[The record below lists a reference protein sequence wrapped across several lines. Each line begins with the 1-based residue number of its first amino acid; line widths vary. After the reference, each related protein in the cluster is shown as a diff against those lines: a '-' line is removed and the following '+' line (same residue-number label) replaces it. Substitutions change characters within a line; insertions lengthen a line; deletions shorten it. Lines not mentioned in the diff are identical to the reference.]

1 MLLKNKT
8 VKNSLY
14 SALYQ
19 VLILFVPL
27 ATTPYIT
34 RIFTA
39 EQLGVYASSLALVSF
54 FVVLA
59 SFGLPLY
66 GSREIAK
73 SSGNNRQLRFVQFF
87 LFQIVTSIISFI
99 LFIILIRVTGANKYY
114 YYQSLLI
121 IVNIFDVSWFF
132 IGIEEIERTLLR
144 NFFSKIFT
152 LITIFIFVKTSS
164 DLNIYIFLNILG
176 MFIGNISMIIQL
188 KKFLF
193 QPFNLVF
200 LDYKSIKECF
210 NLFIPQILSNSKNT
224 FDRLILLTLTG
235 NNSFVGL
242 YDQGRKL
249 INIIIAVSN
258 SATTAVLPKMT
269 SLKAQ
274 NETKKFEMIIHKV
287 LPILVLFSVFAT
299 TGLIINADLFV
310 SIFFGS
316 SFTDVSQV
324 LKYLSLSLLV
334 IPLNFF
340 LYNAILLPSS
350 EDKIYRNI
358 LTINFFVVILL
369 NLALDRK
376 LDINGAIISFVVS
389 EYVSLI
395 YCIFKLK
402 ISRLK
407 KQILKYLVFSI
418 SDCIISICF
427 FYLVTE
433 KLNLIFTGF
442 TGLLIQI
449 IYTSVIFIILHLLYF
464 LIFITIKKL
473 RK

>member
-1 MLLKNKT
+1 
-8 VKNSLY
+8 
-14 SALYQ
+14 
-19 VLILFVPL
+19 
-27 ATTPYIT
+27 
-34 RIFTA
+34 
-39 EQLGVYASSLALVSF
+39 
-54 FVVLA
+54 
-59 SFGLPLY
+59 
-66 GSREIAK
+66 
-73 SSGNNRQLRFVQFF
+73 
-87 LFQIVTSIISFI
+87 
-99 LFIILIRVTGANKYY
+99 
-114 YYQSLLI
+114 
-121 IVNIFDVSWFF
+121 
-132 IGIEEIERTLLR
+132 
-144 NFFSKIFT
+144 
-152 LITIFIFVKTSS
+152 
-164 DLNIYIFLNILG
+164 
-176 MFIGNISMIIQL
+176 
-188 KKFLF
+188 
-193 QPFNLVF
+193 
-200 LDYKSIKECF
+200 
-210 NLFIPQILSNSKNT
+210 
-224 FDRLILLTLTG
+224 
-235 NNSFVGL
+235 
-242 YDQGRKL
+242 
-249 INIIIAVSN
+249 
-258 SATTAVLPKMT
+258 MT

>member
-132 IGIEEIERTLLR
+132 IGIEEIKRTLLR

-193 QPFNLVF
+193 QPFN
-200 LDYKSIKECF
+200 
-210 NLFIPQILSNSKNT
+210 
-224 FDRLILLTLTG
+224 
-235 NNSFVGL
+235 
-242 YDQGRKL
+242 
-249 INIIIAVSN
+249 
-258 SATTAVLPKMT
+258 
-269 SLKAQ
+269 
-274 NETKKFEMIIHKV
+274 
-287 LPILVLFSVFAT
+287 
-299 TGLIINADLFV
+299 
-310 SIFFGS
+310 
-316 SFTDVSQV
+316 
-324 LKYLSLSLLV
+324 
-334 IPLNFF
+334 
-340 LYNAILLPSS
+340 
-350 EDKIYRNI
+350 
-358 LTINFFVVILL
+358 
-369 NLALDRK
+369 
-376 LDINGAIISFVVS
+376 
-389 EYVSLI
+389 
-395 YCIFKLK
+395 
-402 ISRLK
+402 
-407 KQILKYLVFSI
+407 
-418 SDCIISICF
+418 
-427 FYLVTE
+427 
-433 KLNLIFTGF
+433 
-442 TGLLIQI
+442 
-449 IYTSVIFIILHLLYF
+449 
-464 LIFITIKKL
+464 
-473 RK
+473 

>member
-132 IGIEEIERTLLR
+132 IGIEEIKRTLLR

-188 KKFLF
+188 KK
-193 QPFNLVF
+193 
-200 LDYKSIKECF
+200 I
-210 NLFIPQILSNSKNT
+210 FIPT
-224 FDRLILLTLTG
+224 F
-235 NNSFVGL
+235 
-242 YDQGRKL
+242 
-249 INIIIAVSN
+249 
-258 SATTAVLPKMT
+258 
-269 SLKAQ
+269 
-274 NETKKFEMIIHKV
+274 
-287 LPILVLFSVFAT
+287 
-299 TGLIINADLFV
+299 
-310 SIFFGS
+310 
-316 SFTDVSQV
+316 
-324 LKYLSLSLLV
+324 
-334 IPLNFF
+334 
-340 LYNAILLPSS
+340 
-350 EDKIYRNI
+350 
-358 LTINFFVVILL
+358 
-369 NLALDRK
+369 
-376 LDINGAIISFVVS
+376 
-389 EYVSLI
+389 
-395 YCIFKLK
+395 
-402 ISRLK
+402 
-407 KQILKYLVFSI
+407 
-418 SDCIISICF
+418 
-427 FYLVTE
+427 
-433 KLNLIFTGF
+433 
-442 TGLLIQI
+442 
-449 IYTSVIFIILHLLYF
+449 
-464 LIFITIKKL
+464 
-473 RK
+473 

>member
-73 SSGNNRQLRFVQFF
+73 SSGNNRKLRFVQFF

-99 LFIILIRVTGANKYY
+99 LFIILIRVAGANKYY

-132 IGIEEIERTLLR
+132 IGIEEIKRTLLR

-164 DLNIYIFLNILG
+164 DLDIYIFLNILG

-188 KKFLF
+188 KKFLS

-358 LTINFFVVILL
+358 LT
-369 NLALDRK
+369 
-376 LDINGAIISFVVS
+376 
-389 EYVSLI
+389 
-395 YCIFKLK
+395 
-402 ISRLK
+402 
-407 KQILKYLVFSI
+407 
-418 SDCIISICF
+418 
-427 FYLVTE
+427 
-433 KLNLIFTGF
+433 
-442 TGLLIQI
+442 
-449 IYTSVIFIILHLLYF
+449 
-464 LIFITIKKL
+464 
-473 RK
+473 

>member
-1 MLLKNKT
+1 
-8 VKNSLY
+8 
-14 SALYQ
+14 
-19 VLILFVPL
+19 
-27 ATTPYIT
+27 
-34 RIFTA
+34 
-39 EQLGVYASSLALVSF
+39 
-54 FVVLA
+54 
-59 SFGLPLY
+59 
-66 GSREIAK
+66 
-73 SSGNNRQLRFVQFF
+73 
-87 LFQIVTSIISFI
+87 
-99 LFIILIRVTGANKYY
+99 
-114 YYQSLLI
+114 
-121 IVNIFDVSWFF
+121 
-132 IGIEEIERTLLR
+132 

-376 LDINGAIISFVVS
+376 LDINGA
-389 EYVSLI
+389 
-395 YCIFKLK
+395 
-402 ISRLK
+402 
-407 KQILKYLVFSI
+407 
-418 SDCIISICF
+418 
-427 FYLVTE
+427 
-433 KLNLIFTGF
+433 
-442 TGLLIQI
+442 
-449 IYTSVIFIILHLLYF
+449 
-464 LIFITIKKL
+464 
-473 RK
+473 

>member
-132 IGIEEIERTLLR
+132 IGIEEIKRTLLR

-152 LITIFIFVKTSS
+152 LITIS
-164 DLNIYIFLNILG
+164 
-176 MFIGNISMIIQL
+176 
-188 KKFLF
+188 
-193 QPFNLVF
+193 
-200 LDYKSIKECF
+200 
-210 NLFIPQILSNSKNT
+210 
-224 FDRLILLTLTG
+224 
-235 NNSFVGL
+235 
-242 YDQGRKL
+242 
-249 INIIIAVSN
+249 
-258 SATTAVLPKMT
+258 
-269 SLKAQ
+269 
-274 NETKKFEMIIHKV
+274 
-287 LPILVLFSVFAT
+287 
-299 TGLIINADLFV
+299 
-310 SIFFGS
+310 
-316 SFTDVSQV
+316 
-324 LKYLSLSLLV
+324 
-334 IPLNFF
+334 
-340 LYNAILLPSS
+340 
-350 EDKIYRNI
+350 
-358 LTINFFVVILL
+358 
-369 NLALDRK
+369 
-376 LDINGAIISFVVS
+376 
-389 EYVSLI
+389 
-395 YCIFKLK
+395 
-402 ISRLK
+402 
-407 KQILKYLVFSI
+407 
-418 SDCIISICF
+418 
-427 FYLVTE
+427 
-433 KLNLIFTGF
+433 
-442 TGLLIQI
+442 
-449 IYTSVIFIILHLLYF
+449 
-464 LIFITIKKL
+464 
-473 RK
+473 